1 MSRNV
6 RPHLP
11 RWLRS
16 TPKRTFLIYP
26 ICIVAFELGARRG
39 VLVVHA
45 WGAVLLIWG
54 YLQYRLA
61 GAYRVRHGGG
71 GPGVDIPPEHIL
83 SAGPYGYLRNP
94 MYLGH
99 LIFMLGLAI
108 TCSSWL
114 AAALFAFHVGWFHRR
129 VLRDEANLKQRF
141 GAPYVAYQT
150 RVKRWIPGVL

>member
-108 TCSSWL
+108 TFSSWL
-114 AAALFAFHVGWFHRR
+114 AAALFALHIGWFHRR
-129 VLRDEANLKQRF
+129 VLRDEAKLKQRF
-141 GAPYVAYQT
+141 GAPYAAYQT